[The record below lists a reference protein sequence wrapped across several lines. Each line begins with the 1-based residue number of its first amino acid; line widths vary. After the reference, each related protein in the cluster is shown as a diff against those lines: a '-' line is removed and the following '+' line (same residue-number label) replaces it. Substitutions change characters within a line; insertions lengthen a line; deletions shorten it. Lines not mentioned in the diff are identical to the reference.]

1 MKIFYNVMLIVALI
15 PITTVLANSY
25 RLATIQGGKHALS
38 MPHTTNNA
46 IVLGWHDA
54 TSAPQNTSNLTSQRN
69 ALGEQW
75 VRLPSVK
82 LYQYNMSR
90 SDAIKT

>member
-1 MKIFYNVMLIVALI
+1 MKIIFNVMLIIALT
-15 PITTVLANSY
+15 PITSVLASSY
-25 RLATIQGGKHALS
+25 RLPTIQGGKHALS
-38 MPHTTNNA
+38 MPHTANNA
-46 IVLGWHDA
+46 IGMGWHDE
-54 TSAPQNTSNLTSQRN
+54 TSAQQNTPHLADQRN
-69 ALGEQW
+69 TLGEQW